1 MIRSCYSLRSTS
13 TNGGLDGYPARSLRM
28 QDFIRGERESRPGD
42 GSEMGFGAQSKHPEC
57 GTQTSLPATL
67 VSSWATVEDRMR
79 RSHQRT
85 ETTTRY
91 APLPVS
97 RIPRHAALGRAQCD
111 CRQCDADRALSRL
124 AGNMNRNPGSAL
136 LVEPSGTKVDT
147 RSGSHLIVRDRKRLT
162 ERIFA
167 TESS

>member
-1 MIRSCYSLRSTS
+1 
-13 TNGGLDGYPARSLRM
+13 M

-85 ETTTRY
+85 EAETRY
-91 APLPVS
+91 
-97 RIPRHAALGRAQCD
+97 AALGRAQCD
-111 CRQCDADRALSRL
+111 CRQRDSDRELLALQ
-124 AGNMNRNPGSAL
+124 
-136 LVEPSGTKVDT
+136 GT
-147 RSGSHLIVRDRKRLT
+147 
-162 ERIFA
+162 
-167 TESS
+167 